1 MLSAMEIREATDAD
15 WPAMW
20 AFMRTIVAAG
30 ETYAWDR
37 DMAEERARSYWL
49 HKPPLPAGRTLVA
62 VLDGAVAGTAEFHPN
77 FGGPG
82 SHTAN
87 AGFMVDP
94 AFAGRGVG
102 RALGEYVVAAAR
114 DEGYRAMQFN
124 AVVSTN
130 VHAVALWKSLG
141 FDILAT
147 IPGGFRHPSLGFVGL
162 HIMYR
167 SLLP

>member
-1 MLSAMEIREATDAD
+1 MLVGMEIREATAAD
-15 WPAMW
+15 WPAIW
-20 AFMRTIVAAG
+20 SVMRPIIEAG

-37 DMAEERARSYWL
+37 DMSEERARSYWM
-49 HKPPLPAGRTLVA
+49 HRPPLPPGRTVVA
-62 VLDGAVAGTAEFHPN
+62 LIDGRVVGTAEFHPN

-82 SHTAN
+82 SHIAN

-94 AFAGRGVG
+94 AYAGRGVG

-114 DEGYRAMQFN
+114 SDGFRGMQFN

-130 VHAVALWKSLG
+130 THAVALWKSLG

-147 IPGGFRHPSLGFVGL
+147 IPDGFHHPALGYVGL
-162 HIMYR
+162 HIMFQR
-167 SLLP
+167 L

>member
-1 MLSAMEIREATDAD
+1 MLSGMEIREATAAD

-20 AFMRTIVAAG
+20 AVMRPIIEAG
-30 ETYAWDR
+30 QTYAWDR
-37 DMAEERARSYWL
+37 DMSEERARSYWM
-49 HKPPLPAGRTLVA
+49 HQPPLPRGRTVVA
-62 VLDGAVAGTAEFHPN
+62 VIDGTVAATAEFHPN

-82 SHTAN
+82 SHIAN

-94 AFAGRGVG
+94 AYAGRGVG

-114 DEGYRAMQFN
+114 SDGFRAMLFN

-130 VHAVALWKSLG
+130 THAVALWKSLG

-147 IPGGFRHPSLGFVGL
+147 IPDGFHHPTLGYVGL
-162 HIMYR
+162 HIMFQR
-167 SLLP
+167 L